1 MKRAEKHMM
10 CKKELRTVNIASPD
24 QIKQSSSRSCGH
36 IVCSPGCGMTNHC
49 VCMRF
54 LGILAGIISIFF
66 VCGFENLDGNSVCET
81 KKTEV
86 SAKNTSVVSMLS
98 L

>member
-1 MKRAEKHMM
+1 
-10 CKKELRTVNIASPD
+10 
-24 QIKQSSSRSCGH
+24 
-36 IVCSPGCGMTNHC
+36 MTNHC